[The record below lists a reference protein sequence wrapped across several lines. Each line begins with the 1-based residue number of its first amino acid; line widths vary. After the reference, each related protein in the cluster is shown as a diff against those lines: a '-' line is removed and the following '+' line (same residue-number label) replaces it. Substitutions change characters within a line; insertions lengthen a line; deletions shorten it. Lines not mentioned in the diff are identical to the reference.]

1 MLVNFTHKSP
11 IEHAAAATPVR
22 RLPEQRR
29 AEAQLREDLLL
40 HRDDGLEK
48 KWQNLDEKWWRKSL
62 KMMNMLIFQ
71 ITKTTIQP
79 NQV

>member
-1 MLVNFTHKSP
+1 
-11 IEHAAAATPVR
+11 VR

-48 KWQNLDEKWWRKSL
+48 WQNLDEKWLRKSL
-62 KMMNMLIFQ
+62 KMMENDEHVGYIWLLYL
-71 ITKTTIQP
+71 
-79 NQV
+79 

>member
-1 MLVNFTHKSP
+1 M
-11 IEHAAAATPVR
+11 R

-48 KWQNLDEKWWRKSL
+48 WQNLDEKWLRKSL
-62 KMMNMLIFQ
+62 KMMENDEHVGYIWLLYL
-71 ITKTTIQP
+71 
-79 NQV
+79 